1 MAVERVGR
9 AYVIRAKDKP
19 TKRAEYWAGLV
30 TSEKYKLW
38 EAAQKE
44 ALAQMKID
52 QLDYQSQMQI
62 YKAQLD
68 DLQNYRKTL
77 ASEVDSLSQG
87 LLKGTPKTTTRTTS
101 GTRREGGRSSNSRK
115 SEFNKQLE
123 KVRDV
128 SGDIAKAQGEI
139 ALYSDSTIDTTAYQ
153 NQVDTNADFLLSMFT
168 NVEQSDL
175 TEYQKENI
183 KNNIRKNAATYGLQN
198 VQNVVGAPLAEED
211 IVKLKTQEDT
221 TIEPTGG
228 AGYVPYSTTSRTTTG
243 GGLSAEERQKMLDR
257 IAQLQTEIASTQA
270 SEQEL
275 VRPELDRTGLLERT
289 RGVYREDLG
298 QKPVL
303 PRLSELDFLG
313 LTDQE
318 RESISPPSSSPVTL
332 PSLPSL
338 LSEKESVLSEDFNTI
353 REPIEPVETA
363 GIPEK
368 EEDELDQFFQTP
380 AQKPIEP
387 IRPEIAY
394 KREVITGSYDENLVK
409 SKDDLVDRLYK
420 PHKNQTPQ
428 ERAELL
434 QNAWQE
440 ITLAYDNREQRKK
453 AHMQLL
459 AIDRK
464 YNEDQKPK

>member
-353 REPIEPVETA
+353 REPIEPVRTA
-363 GIPEK
+363 EYSE